1 MKGAIESHIRV
12 RVIMMYTAAVIT
24 KTCMKYWKTKP
35 VGWIKMDGHMDGGII
50 WMIDFMDDWTLWMI
64 GLYGYVNFVV

>member
-24 KTCMKYWKTKP
+24 KACMKCWKTKP
-35 VGWIKMDGHMDGGII
+35 VVWIKMDGHMDGGII
-50 WMIDFMDDWTLWMI
+50 WMI
-64 GLYGYVNFVV
+64 GLYG